1 MIFIIIKKNK
11 IRFVSIILKILR
23 MKKIVLLLL
32 FITSSMV
39 MAQKTKIESGDFKF
53 LAGEKEVNVEFD
65 YSNLKL
71 MKDNL
76 TEEEYVANRAA
87 ELNEKKGIGD
97 IWKKKWQGSKEM
109 IWNPKFL
116 ELINVVSAK
125 EKTNIKFNEGV
136 SSAKYTLIVEV
147 VWIYPG
153 WDVAMM
159 KQPAKVTTNLKIVET
174 ANKTTVLVEMS
185 SENAPGDQWG
195 SNFSNETRIGE
206 GFAKTGKTLA
216 KVIAKQIK

>member
-1 MIFIIIKKNK
+1 
-11 IRFVSIILKILR
+11 
-23 MKKIVLLLL
+23 MKKIVTLVL
-32 FITSSMV
+32 FIASSVV

-53 LAGEKEVNVEFD
+53 LSGVKEVNVEFD

-71 MKDNL
+71 MKENL
-76 TEEEYVANRAA
+76 TEEQYVTNRAT
-87 ELNEKKGIGD
+87 ELNEKKGVGD

-116 ELINVVSAK
+116 ELINVVSSK
-125 EKTNIKFNEGV
+125 ENTNISFQEGLT
-136 SSAKYTLIVEV
+136 SAKYTLIVEV

-174 ANKTTVLVEMS
+174 ANRSNTLVVMS

>member
-1 MIFIIIKKNK
+1 
-11 IRFVSIILKILR
+11 
-23 MKKIVLLLL
+23 MKKILMLTLLV
-32 FITSSMV
+32 TSSLT

-53 LAGEKEVNVEFD
+53 LAGVNEVNVEFD

-71 MKDNL
+71 MKENL
-76 TEEEYVANRAA
+76 TEEQYVANRTT
-87 ELNEKKGIGD
+87 ELNEKKGVGD

-116 ELINVVSAK
+116 ELINVVSSK
-125 EKTNIKFNEGV
+125 EKTNISFQENL

-153 WDVAMM
+153 WDAGVM

-174 ANKTTVLVEMS
+174 ANRSNVLVVMS

-195 SNFSNETRIGE
+195 NNYSNENRIGE
-206 GFAKTGKTLA
+206 GFAKTAKTLA
-216 KVIAKQIK
+216 KIIAKQIK

>member
-1 MIFIIIKKNK
+1 
-11 IRFVSIILKILR
+11 
-23 MKKIVLLLL
+23 MKKILMLTLLV
-32 FITSSMV
+32 TSSLT

-53 LAGEKEVNVEFD
+53 LAGVNEVNVEFD

-71 MKDNL
+71 MKENL
-76 TEEEYVANRAA
+76 TEEQYVAKRTT
-87 ELNEKKGIGD
+87 ELNEKKGVGD

-116 ELINVVSAK
+116 ELINVVSSK
-125 EKTNIKFNEGV
+125 EKTNISFQENL

-153 WDVAMM
+153 WDAGVM

-174 ANKTTVLVEMS
+174 ANRSNVLVVMS

-195 SNFSNETRIGE
+195 NNYSNENRIGE
-206 GFAKTGKTLA
+206 GFAKTAKTLA
-216 KVIAKQIK
+216 KIIAKQIK

>member
-1 MIFIIIKKNK
+1 
-11 IRFVSIILKILR
+11 
-23 MKKIVLLLL
+23 MKKIVTLVLLMA
-32 FITSSMV
+32 TSLI

-53 LAGEKEVNVEFD
+53 LAGVKEVNVEFD

-71 MKDNL
+71 LKENL
-76 TEEEYVANRAA
+76 TEEQYVTNRTA
-87 ELNEKKGIGD
+87 ELNEKKGVGD
-97 IWKKKWQGSKEM
+97 IWKKKWHGSKEM

-116 ELINVVSAK
+116 ELINMVSSK
-125 EKTNIKFNEGV
+125 EKTNISFQEGLTT
-136 SSAKYTLIVEV
+136 AKYTLIVEV

-153 WDVAMM
+153 WDAAVM
-159 KQPAKVTTNLKIVET
+159 KQPAKVSTNLKIVET
-174 ANKTTVLVEMS
+174 ANRSNVLVVMS

-195 SNFSNETRIGE
+195 NNFSNESRIGE

>member
-1 MIFIIIKKNK
+1 
-11 IRFVSIILKILR
+11 
-23 MKKIVLLLL
+23 MKKIVTLVL
-32 FITSSMV
+32 FIASSVV

-53 LAGEKEVNVEFD
+53 LAGVKEVNVEFD

-71 MKDNL
+71 MKENL
-76 TEEEYVANRAA
+76 TEEQYVTNRAA
-87 ELNEKKGIGD
+87 ELNEKKGVGD

-116 ELINVVSAK
+116 ELINVVSSK
-125 EKTNIKFNEGV
+125 EKTNISFQEGLT
-136 SSAKYTLIVEV
+136 SAKYTLIVEV

-174 ANKTTVLVEMS
+174 ANRSNTLVVMS

>member
-1 MIFIIIKKNK
+1 
-11 IRFVSIILKILR
+11 
-23 MKKIVLLLL
+23 
-32 FITSSMV
+32 MV

-185 SENAPGDQWG
+185 SENAPGDQLG

>member
-1 MIFIIIKKNK
+1 M
-11 IRFVSIILKILR
+11 
-23 MKKIVLLLL
+23 L
-32 FITSSMV
+32 FAASSLA
-39 MAQKTKIESGDFKF
+39 MAQKIKTQKGDFKF
-53 LAGEKEVNVEFD
+53 LAGQKEVNVEFD

-71 MKDNL
+71 MKENL
-76 TEEEYVANRAA
+76 TEEQYVTNRAT
-87 ELNEKKGIGD
+87 ELNEKKGVGD

-116 ELINVVSAK
+116 ELINFVSSK
-125 EKTNIKFNEGV
+125 EKTNISFQEGL

-174 ANKTTVLVEMS
+174 ANRSNTLVVMS

>member
-1 MIFIIIKKNK
+1 
-11 IRFVSIILKILR
+11 
-23 MKKIVLLLL
+23 MKKILMLTLLV
-32 FITSSMV
+32 TSSLTI
-39 MAQKTKIESGDFKF
+39 AQKTKIESGDFKF
-53 LAGEKEVNVEFD
+53 LAGVNEVNVEFD

-71 MKDNL
+71 MKENL
-76 TEEEYVANRAA
+76 TEVQYVANRTT
-87 ELNEKKGIGD
+87 ELNEKKGVGD

-116 ELINVVSAK
+116 ELINVVSSK
-125 EKTNIKFNEGV
+125 EKTNISFQENL

-153 WDVAMM
+153 WDAGVM

-174 ANKTTVLVEMS
+174 ANRSNVLVVMS

-195 SNFSNETRIGE
+195 NNYSNENRIGE
-206 GFAKTGKTLA
+206 GFAKTAKTLA
-216 KVIAKQIK
+216 KIIAKQIK

>member
-1 MIFIIIKKNK
+1 MKKN
-11 IRFVSIILKILR
+11 LMLT
-23 MKKIVLLLL
+23 LLVTFSL
-32 FITSSMV
+32 T

-53 LAGEKEVNVEFD
+53 LAGVNEVNVEFD

-71 MKDNL
+71 MKENL
-76 TEEEYVANRAA
+76 TEEQYVANRTT
-87 ELNEKKGIGD
+87 ELNEKKGFGD

-116 ELINVVSAK
+116 ELINVVSLK
-125 EKTNIKFNEGV
+125 EKTNISFQENL

-153 WDVAMM
+153 WDAGVM

-174 ANKTTVLVEMS
+174 ANRSNVLVVMS

-195 SNFSNETRIGE
+195 NNYSNENRIGE
-206 GFAKTGKTLA
+206 GFAKTAKTLA
-216 KVIAKQIK
+216 KIIAKQIK

>member
-1 MIFIIIKKNK
+1 
-11 IRFVSIILKILR
+11 
-23 MKKIVLLLL
+23 MKKILMLTLLV
-32 FITSSMV
+32 SSSLT

-53 LAGEKEVNVEFD
+53 LAGVNEVNVEFD

-71 MKDNL
+71 MKENL
-76 TEEEYVANRAA
+76 TEEQYVANRTT
-87 ELNEKKGIGD
+87 ELNEKKGVGD

-116 ELINVVSAK
+116 ELINVVSSK
-125 EKTNIKFNEGV
+125 EKTNISFQENL

-153 WDVAMM
+153 WDAGVM

-174 ANKTTVLVEMS
+174 ANRSNVLVVMS

-195 SNFSNETRIGE
+195 NNYSNENRIGE
-206 GFAKTGKTLA
+206 GFAKTAKTLA
-216 KVIAKQIK
+216 KIIAKQIK

>member
-1 MIFIIIKKNK
+1 
-11 IRFVSIILKILR
+11 
-23 MKKIVLLLL
+23 MKKIVTLVL
-32 FITSSMV
+32 FIASSVV

-53 LAGEKEVNVEFD
+53 LAGVKEVNVEFD

-71 MKDNL
+71 MKENL
-76 TEEEYVANRAA
+76 TEEQYVTNRAT
-87 ELNEKKGIGD
+87 ELNEKKGVGD
-97 IWKKKWQGSKEM
+97 IWKKKWEGSKEM

-116 ELINVVSAK
+116 ELINVVSSK
-125 EKTNIKFNEGV
+125 EKTNISFQEGLT
-136 SSAKYTLIVEV
+136 SAKYTLIVEV

-159 KQPAKVTTNLKIVET
+159 KQPAKVTTNIKIVET
-174 ANKTTVLVEMS
+174 ANRSNTLVVMS

>member
-1 MIFIIIKKNK
+1 
-11 IRFVSIILKILR
+11 
-23 MKKIVLLLL
+23 MKKIVTLVL
-32 FITSSMV
+32 FIASSVV

-53 LAGEKEVNVEFD
+53 LAGIKEVNVEFD

-71 MKDNL
+71 MKENL
-76 TEEEYVANRAA
+76 TEEQYVTNRAT
-87 ELNEKKGIGD
+87 ELNEKKGVGD

-116 ELINVVSAK
+116 ELVNVVSSK
-125 EKTNIKFNEGV
+125 EKTNISFQEGL

-159 KQPAKVTTNLKIVET
+159 KQPAKVTTNIKIVET
-174 ANKTTVLVEMS
+174 ANRSNTLVVMS

>member
-1 MIFIIIKKNK
+1 
-11 IRFVSIILKILR
+11 

-185 SENAPGDQWG
+185 SENAPGDQLG

>member
-1 MIFIIIKKNK
+1 M
-11 IRFVSIILKILR
+11 LT
-23 MKKIVLLLL
+23 LLV
-32 FITSSMV
+32 TSSLTI
-39 MAQKTKIESGDFKF
+39 AQKTKIESGDFKF
-53 LAGEKEVNVEFD
+53 LAGVNEVNVEFD

-71 MKDNL
+71 MKENL
-76 TEEEYVANRAA
+76 TEVQYVANRTT
-87 ELNEKKGIGD
+87 ELNEKKGVGD

-116 ELINVVSAK
+116 ELINVVSSK
-125 EKTNIKFNEGV
+125 EKTNISFQENL

-153 WDVAMM
+153 WDAGVM

-174 ANKTTVLVEMS
+174 ANRSNVLVVMS

-195 SNFSNETRIGE
+195 NNYSNENRIGE
-206 GFAKTGKTLA
+206 GFAKTAKTLA
-216 KVIAKQIK
+216 KIIAKQIK

>member
-1 MIFIIIKKNK
+1 
-11 IRFVSIILKILR
+11 